1 MRIDMPKKV
10 KGKGKKVYLH
20 GEVKKQVAQATK
32 NLEIKVK
39 KIERIEKNR
48 KPDFKRRQNNKLMA
62 INRNT

>member
-32 NLEIKVK
+32 NLEIRVK

-48 KPDFKRRQNNKLMA
+48 KPDFKRR
-62 INRNT
+62 